1 MHLIEYAEGSFVN
14 AEKIELLSITEY
26 GVRFIVD
33 QSTSY
38 ESVSKEFRSSFVNH
52 IQAINTNITNIEK
65 SYFKTLVEKPD
76 KEYPLDTSTF
86 VPLA

>member
-14 AEKIELLSITEY
+14 TEKIELLSITEY
-26 GVRFIVD
+26 GVRFIIGS
-33 QSTSY
+33 STNY

-52 IQAINTNITNIEK
+52 LQAINTNTTNIENC
-65 SYFKTLVEKPD
+65 YFRTLAKKPD